1 MGIFTLPLALKRGQV
16 SHCAHPAPPP
26 RRLSCW
32 RAHTRSGEA
41 GSGSTQALCVCVDM
55 ETRRGRAGAWQSG
68 DIHSCLGLPPATA
81 QAQREVLSPFR
92 GWSESDFS
100 TAVLLTFGARQFS
113 AVSSL
118 SCTRYRIR
126 QHPWLLPTRRQ
137 RHRQPYDDNQKC
149 PPMWPNVGGEGWTVH
164 SENLWAR

>member
-1 MGIFTLPLALKRGQV
+1 MHTLLPL
-16 SHCAHPAPPP
+16 PA
-26 RRLSCW
+26 
-32 RAHTRSGEA
+32 AFHAGEPTPEV
-41 GSGSTQALCVCVDM
+41 GRQDLGPHRHSVCVDV

-81 QAQREVLSPFR
+81 QAQREVLSPLR

-149 PPMWPNVGGEGWTVH
+149 PPTWPNVGG
-164 SENLWAR
+164 